1 MKLVSYVMA
10 WALVFAAG
18 SPCFAQAETAPL
30 SSPLAPEGELHL
42 DLAFAGVSVGVAK
55 RVSDN
60 TAVGASLGVGGNW
73 LNYMALGGRHF
84 AEPGGLSYEAKDGY
98 TSKSLLEGVR
108 GSLFV
113 RRHFGGGRELDLGL
127 KASLFLHSDSSDDD
141 FGGGSFVGANVTY
154 TWLQWRKLHFGSELD
169 IGRYS
174 EGTPELGV
182 NVAPLM
188 VRVAF

>member
-1 MKLVSYVMA
+1 MKLASFVA
-10 WALVFAAG
+10 ATALVFAAG
-18 SPCFAQAETAPL
+18 VPCSAQADATPL
-30 SSPLAPEGELHL
+30 SSPLAPAGELHV
-42 DLAFAGVSVGVAK
+42 DLAFAGLSVGVAR
-55 RVSDN
+55 RVSDR
-60 TAVGASLGVGGNW
+60 TAVGASLGIGGNW

-84 AEPGGLSYEAKDGY
+84 AESGGLSYEDKDGY
-98 TSKSLLEGVR
+98 TSKSLLEGIR

-113 RRHFGGGRELDLGL
+113 RRHFSGGQELDLGL
-127 KASLFLHSDSSDDD
+127 KASLFLHGDSSDDD

-154 TWLQWRKLHFGSELD
+154 TWLQWRKLRLGSELD

-174 EGTPELGV
+174 EGKPELGV